1 MRNDVFFQPLD
12 GTDFLD
18 EPPGSGGLLVAMNHL
33 RLMLQKQADG
43 FSEFYYLGSE
53 PLGLTGEMVDV
64 LVTTLTGVETRWYF
78 SRNPATFVGM
88 SCQITEDAEECEVY
102 FGTVDQF
109 EKRFFPGQ
117 IIIRSAGREYLRLQ
131 VSKIDLATTP

>member
-1 MRNDVFFQPLD
+1 
-12 GTDFLD
+12 
-18 EPPGSGGLLVAMNHL
+18 
-33 RLMLQKQADG
+33 
-43 FSEFYYLGSE
+43 
-53 PLGLTGEMVDV
+53 
-64 LVTTLTGVETRWYF
+64 
-78 SRNPATFVGM
+78 M